1 MKYIIMCGGKYLKYD
16 NEPKHIT
23 KVNGEPLVA
32 RTIRLLKEAGIKE
45 EDIGISCTEPDWFDS
60 FGVKLY
66 LHANG
71 YKQLPT
77 ETVGDWV
84 DAFYPSHEPMCYIFG
99 DVVFSPKAIKTIV
112 DTKVEDIMFFA
123 SSPPFS
129 SIYSKPWAEPFAY
142 KVVDT
147 KRFFQCIDKVRQ
159 LDREGKFNRQ
169 PVSWELW
176 QVIKDTP
183 INKINYRNY
192 VAINDYTCDIDAPAD
207 VKKIEPYIIN
217 DTDCPIYMIHTC
229 PKREWY
235 VNDYII
241 PSMLEQGIYRDN
253 IIIYSDTKLQGN
265 LKSSVE
271 SFTIASNMNVKG
283 VWHLQ
288 DDIIICRDFAERT
301 KQHSKD
307 YTVCGF
313 SSYYD
318 KMKNWEPGD
327 SNGLKMWYSFPC
339 IYIPTKIIKSYI
351 DWFNIWVW
359 RDPQYEKWIKEKK
372 YDDTIFRIYMENYY
386 SKEYVLNL
394 KPNLVDHVDY
404 LLGGSIVNQW
414 RKDKQVRAM
423 WFDDIDLIVEL
434 EKKLNEDR
442 SESTEK

>member
-32 RTIRLLKEAGIKE
+32 RTIRLLKEAGVKE
-45 EDIGISCTEPDWFDS
+45 EDIGISCTEPEWFKD

-66 LHANG
+66 LHTNG

-147 KRFFQCIDKVRQ
+147 DRFFQCIDKVRQ

-176 QVIKDTP
+176 QVIKDTE
-183 INKINYRNY
+183 INKIDYTNYT
-192 VAINDYTCDIDAPAD
+192 AINDYTCDIDEPKD
-207 VKKIEPYIIN
+207 VEKIEPFVKTIK
-217 DTDCPIYMIHTC
+217 PLYMIHTC
-229 PKREWY
+229 LQREWY
-235 VNDYII
+235 VNDYLI
-241 PSMLEQGIYRDN
+241 PSMLDQGIKNEN
-253 IIIYSDTKLQGN
+253 IIVYVDRQKRGC
-265 LKSSVE
+265 LKSSID
-271 SFTIASNMNVKG
+271 SFTQASKMSVDG
-283 VWHLQ
+283 IWHLQ
-288 DDIIICRDFAERT
+288 DDVIICKDFAKRT
-301 KQHSKD
+301 KELSSD

-313 SSYYD
+313 ASYYD
-318 KMKNWEPGD
+318 REKKWEPGD
-327 SNGLKMWYSFPC
+327 SNGLKMWFSFPC
-339 IYIPTKIIKSYI
+339 IYIPTKIIKSYVE
-351 DWFNIWVW
+351 WFNQWVW
-359 RDPQYEKWIKEKK
+359 HDPQYRMWVNKNK

-386 SKEYVLNL
+386 PNEYVLNL
-394 KPNLVDHVDY
+394 KPNLVDHIDY
-404 LLGGSIVNQW
+404 LLGGSTINE
-414 RKDKQVRAM
+414 RKEDKKQVRAL
-423 WFDDIDLIVEL
+423 WFDDLDLVKEL
-434 EKKLNEDR
+434 GGKINEQIP
-442 SESTEK
+442 